1 MRKDKQVEREIL
13 RIFNSVYN
21 KVFNRAN
28 TKRLSQGDTT
38 GILASISNFET
49 SQQYYQFAQKF
60 ANELAKKGLNKQRGV
75 WRNFY
80 NVARKKRIVAIPATY
95 TEYENQMM
103 AATVRHNF
111 TMIKSI
117 PQEMR
122 KILEHKYTSTLIEE
136 VAKGNLPR
144 GTFRKQLA
152 AHGVK
157 KAKLIARTETAKLQ
171 SAMTQERATNLG
183 SIAYEWVASMDQR
196 TRQSHKEMDGVIVFW
211 RSDNEKPLRDNMRG
225 NAGEFP
231 NCRCYPNP
239 ILDESDLTKSNYK
252 VYDYRYD
259 KIISMPRKELLEAIN
274 RKGL

>member
-13 RIFNSVYN
+13 KIFNSVYN
-21 KVFNRAN
+21 KVFNIEN
-28 TKRLSQGDTT
+28 TKALSQGDTS
-38 GILASISNFET
+38 GVIRSIANFET
-49 SQQYYQFAQKF
+49 SEKYYVFAQKF
-60 ANELAKKGLNKQRGV
+60 SEELSKKGLNKQRGI
-75 WRNFY
+75 WRKFY
-80 NVARKKRIVAIPATY
+80 EVARKKHIIAIPSTY
-95 TEYENQMM
+95 SEYENQMM
-103 AATVRHNF
+103 SAMVKHNF

-144 GTFRKQLA
+144 GSFQKQLA
-152 AHGVK
+152 AHGAK

-183 SIAYEWVASMDQR
+183 SIVYEWVASMDKR
-196 TRQSHKEMDGVIVFW
+196 TRQSHKEMDGVICFW
-211 RSDNEKPLRDNMRG
+211 RPDAQKPLRDNMRG

-239 ILDESDLTKSNYK
+239 ILDESDLNKSNYQ
-252 VYDYRYD
+252 VYDYRID
-259 KIISMPRKELLEAIN
+259 KIIKMSKKELLKAIN
-274 RKGL
+274 NKGL